1 MFLILREAFFAMP
14 NSEEN
19 NISIAGL
26 YPSLKLEDQRE
37 AEENLRQYLAVVR
50 RIFEHVQANDPK
62 ILTELRRRARLRK
75 EKAHK

>member
-1 MFLILREAFFAMP
+1 MP
-14 NSEEN
+14 SPMKSPVP
-19 NISIAGL
+19 ITVL
-26 YPSLKLEDQRE
+26 YPQLSPEELRE

-50 RIFEHVQANDPK
+50 QIFEHLQANNPK

>member
-1 MFLILREAFFAMP
+1 MKKLFFVMP
-14 NSEEN
+14 DIKEKSTSVSEWFPQLSEEE
-19 NISIAGL
+19 L
-26 YPSLKLEDQRE
+26 RE

-50 RIFEHVQANDPK
+50 RIFEHVQANNPK

>member
-1 MFLILREAFFAMP
+1 LKKLFLVMP
-14 NSEEN
+14 DNKEKSISLSELFPQLSEE
-19 NISIAGL
+19 
-26 YPSLKLEDQRE
+26 EQRE

-62 ILTELRRRARLRK
+62 LLTELRRRARLRK

>member
-1 MFLILREAFFAMP
+1 MP
-14 NSEEN
+14 DIKEKSTSVSEWFPQLSEEE
-19 NISIAGL
+19 L
-26 YPSLKLEDQRE
+26 RE

-50 RIFEHVQANDPK
+50 RIFEHVQANNPK

>member
-1 MFLILREAFFAMP
+1 MP
-14 NSEEN
+14 DSNEKTISLSELFPQLSEE
-19 NISIAGL
+19 
-26 YPSLKLEDQRE
+26 EQRE

>member
-1 MFLILREAFFAMP
+1 MP

-19 NISIAGL
+19 NIPIADL
-26 YPSLKLEDQRE
+26 FPSLRPEDQRE
-37 AEENLRQYLAVVR
+37 AEENVRQYLAVVR
-50 RIFEHVQANDPK
+50 RIFEHVQANNPK

>member
-1 MFLILREAFFAMP
+1 MP
-14 NSEEN
+14 DNKEKSISLSELFPQLSEE
-19 NISIAGL
+19 
-26 YPSLKLEDQRE
+26 EQRE

-50 RIFEHVQANDPK
+50 RIFEHVQANNPK

>member
-1 MFLILREAFFAMP
+1 MHDKKEKSISLNELFPEL
-14 NSEEN
+14 SEE
-19 NISIAGL
+19 
-26 YPSLKLEDQRE
+26 EQRE

-50 RIFEHVQANDPK
+50 RIFEHVQANNPK

>member
-1 MFLILREAFFAMP
+1 MP
-14 NSEEN
+14 DNKEKSISFSELFPQLSEEEQ
-19 NISIAGL
+19 
-26 YPSLKLEDQRE
+26 PE

-62 ILTELRRRARLRK
+62 ILTELRRRAKLRK

>member
-1 MFLILREAFFAMP
+1 MLFGMP
-14 NSEEN
+14 DPVKSPV
-19 NISIAGL
+19 SITTL
-26 YPSLKLEDQRE
+26 YPELSPEELRE

-50 RIFEHVQANDPK
+50 RIFEHVQANNPK

>member
-1 MFLILREAFFAMP
+1 MKKLFFVMP
-14 NSEEN
+14 DNKEKSISLSDLFPQLSEE
-19 NISIAGL
+19 
-26 YPSLKLEDQRE
+26 EQRE

-62 ILTELRRRARLRK
+62 ILTELQRRARLRK